1 MQRGIRFLSLF
12 AALFLAL
19 SAEAAQVR
27 GELPIIWKY
36 DLDSTDYVYCSLS
49 PDVQVASRIETSG
62 SSATVTAVAGTGD
75 AFANVAVG
83 DEIVAESVLLSAPI
97 TFTVVARASAVSI
110 TADRAVNLDVANG
123 AVFHYRSLRCGTAD
137 TAGWFTVPPGINTV
151 TVSYVQG
158 DLTGGVVYSIQTRN
172 RGSYGVPVQ
181 ADTGTIAA
189 ITPLANSAS
198 VVLGETSTEWR
209 VGIKVHTADPAD
221 NAANL
226 EQIGIVLSYEYD
238 R

>member
-1 MQRGIRFLSLF
+1 MQKVIRFCSLF
-12 AALFLAL
+12 VALFLAL

-36 DLDSTDYVYCSLS
+36 DLDSADYVYCSLS
-49 PDVQVASRIETSG
+49 PDIQVTSRIETSG
-62 SSATVTAVAGTGD
+62 SSATVTAVTGTGD

-83 DEIVAESVLLSAPI
+83 DEIVAESVLLSAPV
-97 TFTVVARASAVSI
+97 TFTVVARASATSI
-110 TADRAVNLDVANG
+110 TADRAVDLDVANG
-123 AVFHYRSLRCGTAD
+123 AVFHYRSLRCGTGA
-137 TAGWFTVPPGINTV
+137 TAGWFTVPPGVSTITI
-151 TVSYVQG
+151 SYVQG
-158 DLTGGVVYSIQTRN
+158 DLTGGVTFSIQTRN

-189 ITPLANSAS
+189 TTALANSTS
-198 VVLGETSTEWR
+198 VVLGETNTEWR
-209 VGIKVHTADPAD
+209 VGLKYHTADPAD

-226 EQIGIVLSYEYD
+226 EQIGVVLSYEYD